1 MEREAIFSSIIKKN
15 SSSKLFYNP
24 NFAIIRKSIILCKSL
39 LLKSLSNEGF
49 IMMNHIP
56 QGKYKAYPQI
66 NLPDRIWPTKT
77 ITKAPYWCSV
87 DLRDGNQALI
97 NPMSM
102 DKKLELFRLLLKLG
116 FKEIEVGFP
125 SASKVEFDFL
135 RHLVDNNLIPDDVT
149 VQVLVQARE
158 HLIAKTFEALNGV
171 KKATVHLYNSTSIAQ
186 RKIVF
191 GKSKKEIIALALE
204 GIDLIKRYEKKHNG
218 EIFLEYSPESFT
230 GTELEFAAEICNK
243 VTTQWGISASRKVI
257 INLPSTVEMATPNI
271 YADQIEWMSR
281 HLDSREN
288 IIIST
293 HTHNDRG
300 TSVAATELAL
310 LAGADRVE
318 GTLLSNGERTGNV
331 DIITLALNMTTQG
344 INSKL
349 DFSKIDEVLDIV
361 ERATEIET
369 HVRHPYVGKLVYTAF
384 SGSHQDAINKGL
396 AYQKA
401 KEDTFWEVPYLPID
415 PADVGRSYESI
426 IRINSQSGKG
436 GVAYILE
443 KEFGYQLP
451 KAMHPEVGKLI
462 QAVTDVEGRV
472 LSSNEIVTIFEKTYF
487 EMNGHLSLIDFSV
500 SSDNKVST
508 CSLTYIH
515 NGKEIQAQG
524 QGNGPIDACKNALV
538 QEYKN
543 SFTISSYSEHSCG
556 EQSSATAIAYI
567 EIETATT
574 ISCFGVGKDSDIT
587 IASIKAMFCALNKAF
602 TN

>member
-1 MEREAIFSSIIKKN
+1 
-15 SSSKLFYNP
+15 
-24 NFAIIRKSIILCKSL
+24 
-39 LLKSLSNEGF
+39 
-49 IMMNHIP
+49 MMNQNIP
-56 QGKYKAYPQI
+56 KGKYRAYPQI
-66 NLPDRIWPTKT
+66 ELPNRVWPTKT
-77 ITKAPYWCSV
+77 ITKAPQWCSV

-102 DKKLELFRLLLKLG
+102 DKKLELFGLLLKLG

-135 RHLVDNNLIPDDVT
+135 RRLVDDNLIPKDVT

-158 HLIAKTFEALNGV
+158 HLIAKTFEALKGV

-191 GKSKKEIIALALE
+191 GKTQEEIIALALE
-204 GIDLIKRYEKKHNG
+204 GVELVKKYEKKHDG
-218 EIFLEYSPESFT
+218 EIYLEYSPESFT

-243 VTTQWGISASRKVI
+243 VTAAWGISATRKVI

-271 YADQIEWMSR
+271 YADQIEWMGR
-281 HLDSREN
+281 HLDNREN
-288 IIIST
+288 ILIST

-344 INSKL
+344 IDSKL
-349 DFSKIDEVLDIV
+349 DFSNVDEVLDVV
-361 ERATEIET
+361 ERSTEIET
-369 HVRHPYVGKLVYTAF
+369 HVRHPYVGELVYTAF

-396 AYQKA
+396 AFQKSKA
-401 KEDTFWEVPYLPID
+401 DELWEVPYLPID
-415 PADVGRSYESI
+415 PADVGRSYESV

-451 KAMHPEVGKLI
+451 KAMHPEVGKLV

-472 LSSNEIVTIFEKTYF
+472 LSSSEIVAIFEKSYF
-487 EMNGHLSLIDFSV
+487 EMEGHLSLVDFSV
-500 SSDNKVST
+500 SSDNKLST

-515 NGKEIQAQG
+515 NGKKIHAEG
-524 QGNGPIDACKNALV
+524 QGNGPIDACKNALIK
-538 QEYKN
+538 EYKN
-543 SFTISSYSEHSCG
+543 SFSISSYSEHSCG

-574 ISCFGVGKDSDIT
+574 ISCFGVGRDSDIAT
-587 IASIKAMFCALNKAF
+587 ASIKAMFCALNKAF